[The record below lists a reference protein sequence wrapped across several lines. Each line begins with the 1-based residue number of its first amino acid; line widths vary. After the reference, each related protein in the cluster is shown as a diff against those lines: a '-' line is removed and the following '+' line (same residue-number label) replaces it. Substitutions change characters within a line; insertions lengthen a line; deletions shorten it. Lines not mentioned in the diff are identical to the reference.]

1 RWVRAADNLTALF
14 TSHALWTC
22 PVLIFVFSGCLNG
35 LPHVAAFSLRYF
47 WDLLEIGLF
56 AMALKGAFNAF
67 FAFRR
72 HEFIGLLNF

>member
-1 RWVRAADNLTALF
+1 MD
-14 TSHALWTC
+14 TSC
-22 PVLIFVFSGCLNG
+22 PDFCFFR
-35 LPHVAAFSLRYF
+35 LPEWLAHVAAFSLRYF

-72 HEFIGLLNF
+72 HELLDGMNLLDC